1 MLLTIHKQ
9 LYSVKNVVQLKKIF
23 LGEKMKSKWLLMGVI
38 TVSIVTLMTACSKIP
53 NRVSVNESSNGKQVE
68 VAVNGT
74 ITVTLDS
81 NATTGY
87 SWQLSGISDSSV
99 LEKLNNVYDAPTG
112 GLMGAGGKEVW
123 TFKTLADG
131 KATLS
136 MEYDQPWAGGQKNA
150 KSFDLIV
157 VVK

>member
-1 MLLTIHKQ
+1 
-9 LYSVKNVVQLKKIF
+9 
-23 LGEKMKSKWLLMGVI
+23 MKLKWLLMGVI
-38 TVSIVTLMTACSKIP
+38 TVSIVTLMTACSKLP
-53 NRVSVNESSNGKQVE
+53 NGVSVNESSSGKQVE

-99 LEKLNNVYDAPTG
+99 LEKTNNVYEVPTSG
-112 GLMGAGGKEVW
+112 RIGAGGKEVW
-123 TFKTLADG
+123 TFKALTAG
-131 KATLS
+131 KATIN
-136 MEYDQPWAGGQKNA
+136 MEYDQPWTDGQKDA
-150 KSFDLIV
+150 KSFVLTV

>member
-1 MLLTIHKQ
+1 MKIKWLMTGLVVIMLLAVLACASIPKQ
-9 LYSVKNVVQLKKIF
+9 VPVD
-23 LGEKMKSKWLLMGVI
+23 
-38 TVSIVTLMTACSKIP
+38 
-53 NRVSVNESSNGKQVE
+53 ESSAGKQVE

-87 SWQLSGISDSSV
+87 SWQLSGISDNSV
-99 LEKLNNVYDAPTG
+99 LEKTNNVYVAPTSS
-112 GLMGAGGKEVW
+112 LIGAGGKEVW
-123 TFKTLADG
+123 TFKALTAG
-131 KATLS
+131 KATLN

-150 KSFDLIV
+150 RSFSLTV